1 MTRILT
7 IEDDPTTA
15 REIMTELEAHGFEV
29 DWASTGRDGLA
40 RVTTGS
46 YNLLT
51 VDRMLPDMDGLAVV
65 GAIRGMRVETRILM
79 ISALSDVD
87 ERVRGLRAGGDDY
100 LTKPFAPEEMAARV
114 EVLLRRHQEG
124 GHEPHQLQSADLH
137 LDLVTRSARRGS
149 REIKLLPTEFK
160 ILELLMRNAGR
171 IITRTM
177 IFESV
182 WNYRL
187 DPGTNLIDV
196 HIGRLRKK
204 IDLPGLAPLI
214 HTVRGSG
221 YMLNAN
227 R

>member
-7 IEDDPTTA
+7 IEDDPATA
-15 REIMTELEAHGFEV
+15 REIVTELKAHGFEV
-29 DWASTGRDGLA
+29 DWSANGREGLA
-40 RVTTGS
+40 QVTAGR
-46 YNLLT
+46 YDLLT

-65 GAIRGMRVETRILM
+65 GAIRSMRVETRILM

-100 LTKPFAPEEMAARV
+100 LTKPFAPEEMTARV
-114 EVLLRRHQEG
+114 EVLLRRQKN
-124 GHEPHQLQSADLH
+124 GHEPHHLRAADLH
-137 LDLVTRSARRGS
+137 LDLISRSARRAD

-182 WNYRL
+182 WNYHL

-221 YMLNAN
+221 YMLNEN